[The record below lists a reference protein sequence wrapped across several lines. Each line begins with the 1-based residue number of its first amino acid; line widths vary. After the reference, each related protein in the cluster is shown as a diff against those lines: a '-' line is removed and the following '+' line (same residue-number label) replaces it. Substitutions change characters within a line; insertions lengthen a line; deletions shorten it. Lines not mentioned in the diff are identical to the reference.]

1 MPFIN
6 KTYIQSLRRNLENFK
21 MTTLACPFL
30 DNQEASNI
38 SKVKVEIDNTKDIAL
53 NFQGK
58 LTMKKILTKLFFI
71 I

>member
-1 MPFIN
+1 
-6 KTYIQSLRRNLENFK
+6 

-53 NFQGK
+53 NFSRQVDNEK
-58 LTMKKILTKLFFI
+58 S
-71 I
+71 